1 MNNDIFFMQRC
12 LELAIKGIGETYPNP
27 LVGCVIVLDNKI
39 ISEGWHKSYGGIH
52 AEVDAINK
60 IKDKS
65 ILKKCSLYVNLEPC
79 NHHGKTPPCTDLILK
94 YGIQNIVIGIKDPNK
109 NIEGNGIEYLKKN
122 GCNVKTNIL
131 EDECNFINRRFISF
145 NKFKRPYIILK
156 WAESKDGFIGPI
168 KDEINSGKVLWLSNE
183 KSRVLSHK
191 WRTEEQSILVGVQT
205 IVDDN
210 PELTSRFYKGK
221 NPIRIIIDPKLRIPL
236 KSKVLNNDS
245 KSIIFSSSNKK
256 IDGKNIIINDFNNN
270 ESIINNIYNQGI
282 QSVIVEGGRKTLQ
295 FFIDNDY
302 WDCIRVFKTN
312 KKLNEGTP
320 RPDFNINDCDYQMID
335 EDMLYEIF
343 KH

>member
-1 MNNDIFFMQRC
+1 MNNDILFMQRC
-12 LELAIKGIGETYPNP
+12 LDLGIKGIGKTYPNP
-27 LVGCVIVLDNKI
+27 LVGCVIVLNNKI
-39 ISEGWHKSYGGIH
+39 ISEGWHNSYGGIH

-94 YGIQNIVIGIKDPNK
+94 HGIQNIVIGIKDPNK
-109 NIEGNGIEYLKKN
+109 NIDGNGIEYLKKN
-122 GCNVKTNIL
+122 GCNVKTNVL
-131 EDECNFINRRFISF
+131 EEECNFINRRFISF

-168 KDEINSGKVLWLSNE
+168 KDKLNSGKVLWLTNE

-191 WRTEEQSILVGVQT
+191 WRTQEQSILVGVQT
-205 IVDDN
+205 IIDDN
-210 PELTSRFYKGK
+210 PILTSRFYKGE

-256 IDGKNIIINDFNNN
+256 IDGKNIITNDFNNN
-270 ESIINNIYNQGI
+270 ESIINNIYKEGI

-312 KKLNEGTP
+312 KKLTEGTP
-320 RPDFNINDCDYQMID
+320 RPDFNINDCDYKMID
-335 EDMLYEIF
+335 DDRLYEIF

>member
-1 MNNDIFFMQRC
+1 MNNDILFMQRC
-12 LELAIKGIGETYPNP
+12 LDLAIKGIGKTYPNP
-27 LVGCVIVLDNKI
+27 LVGCVIVLNNKI
-39 ISEGWHKSYGGIH
+39 ISEGWHNSYGGIH

-65 ILKKCSLYVNLEPC
+65 ILKKSSLYVNLEPC

-94 YGIQNIVIGIKDPNK
+94 HGIQNIVIGIKDPNK
-109 NIEGNGIEYLKKN
+109 NIDGNGVEYLKKN
-122 GCNVKTNIL
+122 GCNVKTNVL
-131 EDECNFINRRFISF
+131 EEECNFINRRFISF

-168 KDEINSGKVLWLSNE
+168 KDKMNSGKVLWLTNE

-191 WRTEEQSILVGVQT
+191 WRTQEQSILVGVQT
-205 IVDDN
+205 IIDDN
-210 PELTSRFYKGK
+210 PILTSRFYKGK

-256 IDGKNIIINDFNNN
+256 IDGKKIITNDFNNN
-270 ESIINNIYNQGI
+270 ESIINNIYKEGI

-312 KKLNEGTP
+312 KKLTEGTA
-320 RPDFNINDCDYQMID
+320 RPDFNLNDCDYKMID
-335 EDMLYEIF
+335 DDRLYEIF